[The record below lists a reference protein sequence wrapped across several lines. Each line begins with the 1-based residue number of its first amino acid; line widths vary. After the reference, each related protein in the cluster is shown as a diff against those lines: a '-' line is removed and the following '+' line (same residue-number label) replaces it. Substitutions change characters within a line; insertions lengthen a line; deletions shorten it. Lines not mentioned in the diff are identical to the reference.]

1 MDRSVAPS
9 PPRAEPITG
18 GSRPVNE
25 SHKAYFEGLTAEERT
40 LLILR
45 DELYDGSWEEM
56 KADLLGRRDGKP
68 FIFQLA
74 TRIDEDLERI
84 GRLARYEEENQLD
97 LGEFLDDEG

>member
-1 MDRSVAPS
+1 VSGDHEAFVRGLS
-9 PPRAEPITG
+9 PED
-18 GSRPVNE
+18 
-25 SHKAYFEGLTAEERT
+25 RT

-56 KADLLGRRDGKP
+56 RADLVGRRDGKP

-84 GRLARYEEENQLD
+84 ARLARYEDEHHLD
-97 LGEFLDDEG
+97 LGEYLEDEDG

>member
-1 MDRSVAPS
+1 MNDSSDESTRAYVATLGP
-9 PPRAEPITG
+9 
-18 GSRPVNE
+18 
-25 SHKAYFEGLTAEERT
+25 EELT

-56 KADLLGRRDGKP
+56 RTDLVGRRDGKP

-84 GRLARYEEENQLD
+84 ARLARYEQEHNLD
-97 LGEFLDDEG
+97 LGDYLDE